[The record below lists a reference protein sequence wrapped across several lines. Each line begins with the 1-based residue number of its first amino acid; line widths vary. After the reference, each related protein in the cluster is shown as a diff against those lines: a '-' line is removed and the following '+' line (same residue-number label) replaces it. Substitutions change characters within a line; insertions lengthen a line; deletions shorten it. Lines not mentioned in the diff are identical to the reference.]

1 MICVYRSVTG
11 RSPSKSSLVDSS
23 EPSTKDRNNDN
34 KMGNHERSKSRIS
47 RLLYVTEQ
55 RFMCYKAVIRSGNTE
70 LSSSGIGQDTGK
82 QRTHDH
88 SENGRYCARA
98 RTLDSSACKTH
109 LCAPHACENKRVT
122 SCVTLIKR
130 DSNCATRWTIW
141 GSTPCRDKRFLFFP
155 KCPKRFWRLP
165 CPAQWSFASG
175 KASSAQVKNEKS
187 YTSTP
192 PRASTASTGTTLPT
206 QQLV

>member
-11 RSPSKSSLVDSS
+11 RSPGKSSLVDSS

-34 KMGNHERSKSRIS
+34 KMDNHERSKSRIS
-47 RLLYVTEQ
+47 RLSYITEQ

-88 SENGRYCARA
+88 SENERYCARA

-109 LCAPHACENKRVT
+109 LCAPHACENKRDFLRNVNEAGQKLRYWGWRSLVHIARIKFT
-122 SCVTLIKR
+122 S
-130 DSNCATRWTIW
+130 
-141 GSTPCRDKRFLFFP
+141 G
-155 KCPKRFWRLP
+155 
-165 CPAQWSFASG
+165 AS
-175 KASSAQVKNEKS
+175 VH
-187 YTSTP
+187 
-192 PRASTASTGTTLPT
+192 
-206 QQLV
+206 